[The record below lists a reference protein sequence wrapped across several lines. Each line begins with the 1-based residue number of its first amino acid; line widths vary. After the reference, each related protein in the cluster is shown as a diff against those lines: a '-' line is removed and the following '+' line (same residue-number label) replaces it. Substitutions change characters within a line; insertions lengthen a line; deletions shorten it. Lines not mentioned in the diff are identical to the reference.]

1 MLALKYNKTS
11 VPALRV
17 DAQFSVIEAGLM
29 GYGRWRA
36 VQRAKDAVPAISRGT
51 RSYG

>member
-1 MLALKYNKTS
+1 MLVLNYNKTS
-11 VPALRV
+11 IPALKL

-36 VQRAKDAVPAISRGT
+36 IQRARDAVHLPRTAGPST
-51 RSYG
+51 